1 MIYQNETGRFFKS
14 QEKKKKKIMIKFVLN
29 IAEIFFLMCK
39 IKESIRKVSFILLQ
53 IIILIVKI
61 VIKIG
66 RLSRSTI
73 IL

>member
-1 MIYQNETGRFFKS
+1 MA
-14 QEKKKKKIMIKFVLN
+14 KKKVMINFVLN
-29 IAEIFFLMCK
+29 IVEIVFLMYK

-66 RLSRSTI
+66 RVSRSI
-73 IL
+73 IIR